1 MMKFSLKEKREKFL
15 FFLCLFVFTAAVL
28 CTAIFY
34 NYADSSDISKADF
47 AKRLQEEDR
56 FESVCAD
63 AEPTID
69 TSYARIVKFNPNV
82 QALFLE
88 NDIKNSIAAIRSFYN
103 ARSYDNRYKFFVY
116 ASKIQENLFYDK
128 SELRGNYN
136 DINRLN
142 KLSEDC
148 KLSSRQL
155 QQSMSN
161 RR

>member
-1 MMKFSLKEKREKFL
+1 MKFSLKEKREKFL

-28 CTAIFY
+28 CTAVFY
-34 NYADSSDISKADF
+34 NYADSSEISKSDF

-69 TSYARIVKFNPNV
+69 TSYTRIVKFNPNV

-103 ARSYDNRYKFFVY
+103 ARSYDSRYKFFVY

-136 DINRLN
+136 DISRLN
-142 KLSEDC
+142 KLLDDC